1 MNNTRGSTPIILV
14 SESEEDLKNRLD
26 ESIELVEKIKSDYEG
41 IFDKNLENEA
51 RELLDKCIEIDK
63 YTKSILEKEKEE
75 MENKNIMTEEQ
86 VNEVTKVLEENIS
99 EDVKHLREINDAPFP
114 HNTINKPELI
124 EADALIEINPV
135 TGEQTVIGPAS
146 SKPQNDVT
154 ISDIV
159 DGTDEDILNDVTIKE
174 ETYSKLN
181 EFGLTN
187 EETEQFTSVILRRL
201 QGEKF
206 SIYKE
211 LPMKIKN
218 IVRSMCGSNNIN
230 QLQACSEIVV
240 DQFISELKI
249 EQEFVDFQDSLN
261 KEIKGLDMMNMYD
274 EYQNETMEKLLQKAN
289 ELKDSEPEKAEKLTA
304 IYNAYKDSFEFET
317 MKKALEENWKEAR
330 RLDKEIKKY
339 DRYCTEFNYK
349 YKNSKFKINDITL
362 VAHSLDRAM
371 KNHDVSISDI
381 KKFVVLF
388 CRITRNM
395 RPDDVV
401 EHSYMYYTIKNILA
415 LDYMKID
422 SEAFIKTTENILEVI
437 KLIDTKKREELERHP
452 M

>member
-1 MNNTRGSTPIILV
+1 
-14 SESEEDLKNRLD
+14 
-26 ESIELVEKIKSDYEG
+26 
-41 IFDKNLENEA
+41 
-51 RELLDKCIEIDK
+51 
-63 YTKSILEKEKEE
+63 

-86 VNEVTKVLEENIS
+86 INEVAEVLKENIS

-124 EADALIEINPV
+124 EAEALVEINPV

-146 SKPQNDVT
+146 SKSENDVT

-159 DGTDEDILNDVTIKE
+159 DGKDEDILADTTIKE

-181 EFGLTN
+181 EYGLTN
-187 EETEQFTSVILRRL
+187 EETEQFTSAILRRL

-218 IVRSMCGSNNIN
+218 MVRGMCGSNNIN

-249 EQEFVDFQDSLN
+249 EQEFVDFQDSLK
-261 KEIKGLDMMNMYD
+261 KEIGGLDMMNIYD
-274 EYQNETMEKLLQKAN
+274 EYLKETMEDKLIAKAN
-289 ELKDSEPEKAEKLTA
+289 ELEATEPEKAKTLRE
-304 IYNAYKDSFEFET
+304 ISEAYKDSYEFTT
-317 MKKALEENWKEAR
+317 MIKALEENWKEAR

-339 DRYCTEFNYK
+339 DRYCVEFNYK

-362 VAHSLDRAM
+362 VAHSLDRAL
-371 KNHDVSISDI
+371 KDYSVSISEI

-395 RPDDVV
+395 SPDNIV

-422 SEAFIKTTENILEVI
+422 SEAYNKTVKAVRRVI
-437 KLIDTKKREELERHP
+437 SLINWKHDSELDNLSK
-452 M
+452 

>member
-1 MNNTRGSTPIILV
+1 
-14 SESEEDLKNRLD
+14 
-26 ESIELVEKIKSDYEG
+26 
-41 IFDKNLENEA
+41 
-51 RELLDKCIEIDK
+51 
-63 YTKSILEKEKEE
+63 

-86 VNEVTKVLEENIS
+86 INEVAKVLEENMS

-114 HNTINKPELI
+114 HNTINKPELV
-124 EADALIEINPV
+124 EAEALVEINPV
-135 TGEQTVIGPAS
+135 TGEQTIIGPAS
-146 SKPQNDVT
+146 SKKENDVT

-159 DGTDEDILNDVTIKE
+159 DGTDEDILDSITIKE

-181 EFGLTN
+181 EYGLTN
-187 EETEQFTSVILRRL
+187 QETEQFTSVILRRL

-249 EQEFVDFQDSLN
+249 EQEFVDFQDSLK
-261 KEIKGLDMMNMYD
+261 KEIGGLDMMNMYD
-274 EYQNETMEKLLQKAN
+274 EYLKETMEYKLVEKAN
-289 ELKDSEPEKAEKLTA
+289 ELEATDPERAKTLREVTKAFKDS
-304 IYNAYKDSFEFET
+304 YEFTT
-317 MKKALEENWKEAR
+317 MRKALTENWKEAR

-349 YKNSKFKINDITL
+349 YKDSRFKINDITL

-371 KNHDVSISDI
+371 KDYSVSILDI
-381 KKFVVLF
+381 KKFVILF

-395 RPDDVV
+395 RPDNIV
-401 EHSYMYYTIKNILA
+401 EHSYMYYTVKNILS

-422 SEAFIKTTENILEVI
+422 SEAYINTVENVLEI
-437 KLIDTKKREELERHP
+437 MNLIDTKKREELERHSI
-452 M
+452 

>member
-1 MNNTRGSTPIILV
+1 MNINILKDQIKELNEIEKHL
-14 SESEEDLKNRLD
+14 SEKDLSDEQLD
-26 ESIELVEKIKSDYEG
+26 EMIKITKQFNDNNIEL
-41 IFDKNLENEA
+41 L
-51 RELLDKCIEIDK
+51 K
-63 YTKSILEKEKEE
+63 YTGGKI

-86 VNEVTKVLEENIS
+86 INEVAEVLKENIS

-124 EADALIEINPV
+124 EAEALVEINPV

-146 SKPQNDVT
+146 SKSENDVT
-154 ISDIV
+154 ISNIV

-218 IVRSMCGSNNIN
+218 MVRGMCGSNNIN

-249 EQEFVDFQDSLN
+249 EQEFVDFQDSLK
-261 KEIKGLDMMNMYD
+261 KEIGGLDMMNIYD
-274 EYQNETMEKLLQKAN
+274 EYLKETMEDKLIAKAN
-289 ELKDSEPEKAEKLTA
+289 ELEATEPEKAKTLRE
-304 IYNAYKDSFEFET
+304 ISEAYKDSYEFTT
-317 MKKALEENWKEAR
+317 MIKALEENWKEAR

-349 YKNSKFKINDITL
+349 YKDSKFKINDIKL
-362 VAHSLDRAM
+362 VAHSLDRAL
-371 KNHDVSISDI
+371 KDYSVSILDI
-381 KKFVVLF
+381 KKFIVLF

-395 RPDDVV
+395 RPDNIV

-415 LDYMKID
+415 LDYMNIN
-422 SEAFIKTTENILEVI
+422 SEAYTNTVENII
-437 KLIDTKKREELERHP
+437 KVMNLIDTKKREELEKHP

>member
-1 MNNTRGSTPIILV
+1 MKHLEQDKYFEKTLKE
-14 SESEEDLKNRLD
+14 ESGKN
-26 ESIELVEKIKSDYEG
+26 EMEEKI
-41 IFDKNLENEA
+41 
-51 RELLDKCIEIDK
+51 
-63 YTKSILEKEKEE
+63 T
-75 MENKNIMTEEQ
+75 MTEEQ
-86 VNEVTKVLEENIS
+86 INEVAKVLKENIS

-114 HNTINKPELI
+114 HNTINKPELVET
-124 EADALIEINPV
+124 EALVEINPV

-146 SKPQNDVT
+146 SRSENDVT

-159 DGTDEDILNDVTIKE
+159 DGKDEDILNDVTIKE

-181 EFGLTN
+181 EYGLTN

-218 IVRSMCGSNNIN
+218 MVRGMCGSNNIN

-249 EQEFVDFQDSLN
+249 EQEFVDFQDSLK
-261 KEIKGLDMMNMYD
+261 KEIGGLDMMNIYD
-274 EYQNETMEKLLQKAN
+274 EYLKETMEDKLIAKAN
-289 ELKDSEPEKAEKLTA
+289 ELEATEPEKAKTLRE
-304 IYNAYKDSFEFET
+304 ISEAYKDSYEFTT
-317 MKKALEENWKEAR
+317 MIKALEENWKEAR

-349 YKNSKFKINDITL
+349 YKDSKFKINDIKL

-371 KNHDVSISDI
+371 KDYSVYMSDI

-395 RPDDVV
+395 RPDNIV

-415 LDYMKID
+415 LDYMKIE
-422 SEAFIKTTENILEVI
+422 SEAYTKTVESVLNVMN
-437 KLIDTKKREELERHP
+437 LIDAKKREELERHSC
-452 M
+452 

>member
-1 MNNTRGSTPIILV
+1 M
-14 SESEEDLKNRLD
+14 D
-26 ESIELVEKIKSDYEG
+26 EKIKQVLDRSIDLANKLKSDNEG
-41 IFDKNLENEA
+41 LFDKDLENEIDK
-51 RELLDKCIEIDK
+51 LLDD
-63 YTKSILEKEKEE
+63 SIKQDQYLKNTLREKEK
-75 MENKNIMTEEQ
+75 NKMDEKITMTEEQ
-86 VNEVTKVLEENIS
+86 INEVTRVLEENVS
-99 EDVKHLREINDAPFP
+99 EDVKHLRDINDTPFP
-114 HNTINKPELI
+114 HNTINKPELLEG
-124 EADALIEINPV
+124 EALVEINPV
-135 TGEQTVIGPAS
+135 TGEQVIIGSADTKS
-146 SKPQNDVT
+146 ENDVT

-159 DGTDEDILNDVTIKE
+159 DGTDEDILNSVTIKK

-181 EFGLTN
+181 EYGLTN

-218 IVRSMCGSNNIN
+218 MVRSMCGSNNIN

-249 EQEFVDFQDSLN
+249 EQEFVDFQDSLK
-261 KEIKGLDMMNMYD
+261 KEIGGLDMMNAYD
-274 EYQNETMEKLLQKAN
+274 EYIKETMEDKILEKADQL
-289 ELKDSEPEKAEKLTA
+289 EAIDPEKAKTLREISQA
-304 IYNAYKDSFEFET
+304 FKDSYDFTT
-317 MKKALEENWKEAR
+317 MKKALNENWKEAR

-349 YKNSKFKINDITL
+349 YKNSKFKINDIKL
-362 VAHSLDRAM
+362 IAHSLDRAF
-371 KNHDVSISDI
+371 KGEVSISTI

-395 RPDDVV
+395 NPDNVV

-422 SEAFIKTTENILEVI
+422 SEAYKNIVEQLHKVI
-437 KLIDTKKREELERHP
+437 SYIERNNIIEDCNKLSK
-452 M
+452 

>member
-1 MNNTRGSTPIILV
+1 MKDLEQGLNKTINLANNLKSDNEGLSDKDMENQLNKLLDYQRILQD
-14 SESEEDLKNRLD
+14 EYLKNRL
-26 ESIELVEKIKSDYEG
+26 K
-41 IFDKNLENEA
+41 
-51 RELLDKCIEIDK
+51 
-63 YTKSILEKEKEE
+63 EKEKNE
-75 MENKNIMTEEQ
+75 MDEKITMTEEQ
-86 VNEVTKVLEENIS
+86 INEVAEVLKENIS

-124 EADALIEINPV
+124 EAEALVEINPV

-146 SKPQNDVT
+146 SKSENDVT

-159 DGTDEDILNDVTIKE
+159 DGKDEDILADTTIKE

-181 EFGLTN
+181 EYGLTN

-218 IVRSMCGSNNIN
+218 MVRGMCGSNNIN

-249 EQEFVDFQDSLN
+249 EQEFVDFQDSLK
-261 KEIKGLDMMNMYD
+261 KEIGGLDMMNIYD
-274 EYQNETMEKLLQKAN
+274 EYLKETMEDKLIAKAN
-289 ELKDSEPEKAEKLTA
+289 ELEATEPEKAKTLRE
-304 IYNAYKDSFEFET
+304 ISEAYKDSYEFTT
-317 MKKALEENWKEAR
+317 MIKALEENWKEAR

-349 YKNSKFKINDITL
+349 YKDSKFKINDIKL

-371 KNHDVSISDI
+371 KDYSVYMSDI

-395 RPDDVV
+395 RPDNIV

-415 LDYMKID
+415 LDYMKIE
-422 SEAFIKTTENILEVI
+422 SEAYTKTVESVLNVMN
-437 KLIDTKKREELERHP
+437 LIDAKKREELERHSC
-452 M
+452 

>member
-1 MNNTRGSTPIILV
+1 M
-14 SESEEDLKNRLD
+14 D
-26 ESIELVEKIKSDYEG
+26 EKIKQGLDRNIELSDK
-41 IFDKNLENEA
+41 DMENQVNK
-51 RELLDKCIEIDK
+51 LLD
-63 YTKSILEKEKEE
+63 YQRILQDEYLKNSLKEKEKSE
-75 MENKNIMTEEQ
+75 MDEKITMTEEQ
-86 VNEVTKVLEENIS
+86 INEVTRVLQENIS
-99 EDVKHLREINDAPFP
+99 DDVKHLREINDAPFP
-114 HNTINKPELI
+114 HNTINKPELV
-124 EADALIEINPV
+124 EAEALVEINPV
-135 TGEQTVIGPAS
+135 TGEQTVIGLAS
-146 SKPQNDVT
+146 SKSENDVT

-159 DGTDEDILNDVTIKE
+159 DGTDEEMLESIAIKE

-181 EFGLTN
+181 QYGLTN

-249 EQEFVDFQDSLN
+249 EQEFVDFQDSLK
-261 KEIKGLDMMNMYD
+261 KEIGGLDMMNIYD
-274 EYQNETMEKLLQKAN
+274 EYQKETMGKLLEKAD
-289 ELKDSEPEKAEKLTA
+289 EIEASEPEKAKTLREIYDAFEDSYNFTTMVKA
-304 IYNAYKDSFEFET
+304 IH
-317 MKKALEENWKEAR
+317 ENWKEAR

-339 DRYCTEFNYK
+339 DRYCVEFNYK

-362 VAHSLDRAM
+362 VAHSLDRAL
-371 KNHDVSISDI
+371 KDYSVSISEI

-395 RPDDVV
+395 SPDNIV

-422 SEAFIKTTENILEVI
+422 SEAYNKTVKAIRRVI
-437 KLIDTKKREELERHP
+437 SLINWKHDSELDNLSK
-452 M
+452 

>member
-1 MNNTRGSTPIILV
+1 
-14 SESEEDLKNRLD
+14 
-26 ESIELVEKIKSDYEG
+26 
-41 IFDKNLENEA
+41 
-51 RELLDKCIEIDK
+51 
-63 YTKSILEKEKEE
+63 

-86 VNEVTKVLEENIS
+86 IDQVAKVLEENVS
-99 EDVKHLREINDAPFP
+99 EDIKHLREINDAPFP

-124 EADALIEINPV
+124 EAEALVEINPV

-146 SKPQNDVT
+146 SKSENDVT

-159 DGTDEDILNDVTIKE
+159 DGKDEDILADTTIKE

-181 EFGLTN
+181 EYGLTN

-218 IVRSMCGSNNIN
+218 MVRGMCGSNNIN

-249 EQEFVDFQDSLN
+249 EQEFVDFQDSLK
-261 KEIKGLDMMNMYD
+261 KEIGGLDMMNIYD
-274 EYQNETMEKLLQKAN
+274 EYLKETMEDKLIAKAN
-289 ELKDSEPEKAEKLTA
+289 ELEATEPEKAKTLRE
-304 IYNAYKDSFEFET
+304 ISEAYKDSYEFTT
-317 MKKALEENWKEAR
+317 MIKALEENWKETR
-330 RLDKEIKKY
+330 RLDKEVKKY

-349 YKNSKFKINDITL
+349 YKDSKFKINDIKL

-371 KNHDVSISDI
+371 KDYSVSISDI

-395 RPDDVV
+395 RPDNIV

-415 LDYMKID
+415 LDYMKIE
-422 SEAFIKTTENILEVI
+422 SEAYTKTVESVLKVMN
-437 KLIDTKKREELERHP
+437 LIESKRVEELSNLSK
-452 M
+452 

>member
-1 MNNTRGSTPIILV
+1 MNINILKDQIKELNEIEKHL
-14 SESEEDLKNRLD
+14 SEKDLSDEQLD
-26 ESIELVEKIKSDYEG
+26 EMIKITKQFNDNNIELLKYTEEKI
-41 IFDKNLENEA
+41 
-51 RELLDKCIEIDK
+51 
-63 YTKSILEKEKEE
+63 

-86 VNEVTKVLEENIS
+86 INEVAEVLKENIS

-124 EADALIEINPV
+124 EAEALVEINPV

-146 SKPQNDVT
+146 SKSENDVT
-154 ISDIV
+154 ISNIV

-218 IVRSMCGSNNIN
+218 MVRGMCGSNNIN

-249 EQEFVDFQDSLN
+249 EQEFVDFQDSLK
-261 KEIKGLDMMNMYD
+261 KEIGGLDMMNIYD
-274 EYQNETMEKLLQKAN
+274 EYLKETMEDKLIAKAN
-289 ELKDSEPEKAEKLTA
+289 ELEATEPEKAKTLRE
-304 IYNAYKDSFEFET
+304 ISEAYKDSYEFTT
-317 MKKALEENWKEAR
+317 MIKALEENWKEAR

-349 YKNSKFKINDITL
+349 YKDSKFKINDIKL
-362 VAHSLDRAM
+362 VAHSLDRAL
-371 KNHDVSISDI
+371 KDYSVSILDI
-381 KKFVVLF
+381 KKFIVLF

-395 RPDDVV
+395 RPDNIV

-415 LDYMKID
+415 LDYMNIN
-422 SEAFIKTTENILEVI
+422 SEAYTNTVENII
-437 KLIDTKKREELERHP
+437 KVMNLIDTKKREELEKHP